1 MLEFPFIL
9 LTLPTGNTEAVET
22 KLSSVKVSKYIY
34 KTKRGGEKKKG
45 FEKWQYLILFHV
57 VDNSWKGLRCEW
69 TTTLT
74 Q

>member
-34 KTKRGGEKKKG
+34 KTK
-45 FEKWQYLILFHV
+45 Q
-57 VDNSWKGLRCEW
+57 
-69 TTTLT
+69 
-74 Q
+74 